1 MNLSQLQSDI
11 AKIQQS
17 SFTEDITFTN
27 PAETETV
34 TVKGFVSK
42 HNMSVDPATG
52 LPVNQRN
59 AHISV
64 NESVLTDA
72 GYTTRAGGE
81 VVLKDHKV
89 SFVLL
94 GNTLTFLIDSAMPS
108 DTTGAIVCTLGKFVT
123 S

>member
-11 AKIQQS
+11 AKIQTGA
-17 SFTEDITFTN
+17 FTQDITFTTPDGN
-27 PAETETV
+27 TTV

-64 NESVLTDA
+64 NEKTLTDES
-72 GYTTRAGGE
+72 YPTRVGGE
-81 VVLKDHKV
+81 ITLKDHKV
-89 SFVLL
+89 SFDLL
-94 GNTLTFLIDSAMPS
+94 GNTLTFLIDSSMPS
-108 DTTGAIVCTLGKFVT
+108 ETTGAIVCTLGKFVN

>member
-1 MNLSQLQSDI
+1 MNLSQLQNDI
-11 AKIQQS
+11 AKIQQA

-27 PAETETV
+27 PAGTESV

-59 AHISV
+59 AHVSV
-64 NESVLTDA
+64 NESVLIEA
-72 GYTTRAGGE
+72 GYTTRSGGE
-81 VVLKDHKV
+81 IVLKDHRV
-89 SFVLL
+89 SFDLL

-108 DTTGAIVCTLGKFVT
+108 DTTGAIVCTLGKLVT
-123 S
+123 A